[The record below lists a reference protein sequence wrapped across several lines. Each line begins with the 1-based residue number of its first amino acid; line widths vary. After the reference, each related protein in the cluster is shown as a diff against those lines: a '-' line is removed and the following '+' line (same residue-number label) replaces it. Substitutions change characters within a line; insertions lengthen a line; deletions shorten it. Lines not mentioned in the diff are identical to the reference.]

1 MILLHTVACF
11 ILHQVDTSCGSL
23 RAGGRGPQVATRVSL
38 AVVKKVSNN
47 RPNTRQINLEP
58 EVDVSEVP
66 PHVLSF
72 YSNLQLDAGET
83 AASSCQTCRR
93 APLRLFQP
101 HPSKPLSVSPLC
113 IPTARRCGGDSA
125 TPPARCP
132 ATSIQTLSLN
142 PQRTGSCQPSSPD
155 GESCEKGGGSRCS
168 RPFDLT

>member
-1 MILLHTVACF
+1 MELPKFARVRF
-11 ILHQVDTSCGSL
+11 ILHQVNTSCGSL
-23 RAGGRGPQVATRVSL
+23 RAGGGVVQVATRVSL
-38 AVVKKVSNN
+38 AVLKKLAIIVQTGSS
-47 RPNTRQINLEP
+47 TCSQVRQELAM
-58 EVDVSEVP
+58 
-66 PHVLSF
+66 
-72 YSNLQLDAGET
+72 SNLPP
-83 AASSCQTCRR
+83 
-93 APLRLFQP
+93 APPRLFRP

-142 PQRTGSCQPSSPD
+142 PQRTGSCQPSGPD